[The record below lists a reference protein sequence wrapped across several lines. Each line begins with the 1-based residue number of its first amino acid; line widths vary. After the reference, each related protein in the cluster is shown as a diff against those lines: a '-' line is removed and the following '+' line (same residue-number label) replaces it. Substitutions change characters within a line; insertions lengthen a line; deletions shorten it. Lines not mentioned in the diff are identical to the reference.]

1 MHSTLLTMPA
11 AAVTVPAVRPASA
24 LLIALVIGLV
34 AGYLLGRR
42 GSSPTQE
49 TDADALHRELL
60 EARTAAAALEATLKA
75 ERNATEEK
83 LALLDDARDR
93 FTHTFRAL
101 ANDVL
106 EEKSRRFTEQNEA
119 HLGQL
124 LNPLKE
130 RLKDFQ
136 DKVDAVYVQEG
147 KDRSALAQ
155 QVTSLLAMNHKLAD
169 EAREL
174 TQALKGSNRQQGNW
188 GELVL
193 ERILEAAGLR
203 AGHEY
208 VVQQSVT
215 REDASRARPDVIL
228 YLPGKRTLVVDAK
241 VSLLD
246 YNTYCAAQD
255 DLLRKAAAAR
265 HTASVREHIRGLAA
279 RNYHRLPGLETLDF
293 VILFIPIEPAFLLA
307 LEQDSAL
314 WIDAWEKNILLVSPS
329 TLLFVVR
336 TVAHLWTKEEQA
348 RNVQEIAARGAE
360 LYDKFAGFV
369 EDLSKVGTRM
379 DQARSA
385 YDAAFDKL
393 TRGRGNLVRQAEM
406 LRALGVHPSKDL
418 PPALTENDE
427 LSAALPRPEQ
437 SAADTAPRA

>member
-1 MHSTLLTMPA
+1 MHLLLLTTS
-11 AAVTVPAVRPASA
+11 VLA
-24 LLIALVIGLV
+24 LGVGLLL
-34 AGYLLGRR
+34 GYLLAARR
-42 GSSPTQE
+42 GDVPRE
-49 TDADALHRELL
+49 ALRSELM
-60 EARTAAAALEATLKA
+60 EARSQAAALQATLSA
-75 ERNATEEK
+75 ERAAGEQK

-93 FTHTFRAL
+93 MSHQFRAL
-101 ANDVL
+101 ANDIL
-106 EEKSRRFTEQNEA
+106 EEKSRRFAEQNQTS
-119 HLGQL
+119 LGQL
-124 LNPLKE
+124 LDPLKTRIKE
-130 RLKDFQ
+130 FQ

-155 QVTSLLAMNHKLAD
+155 QVTSLLEMNRQLAD

-174 TQALKGSNRQQGNW
+174 TQALKGSNKQQGNW

-208 VVQQSVT
+208 VVQPNIL
-215 REDASRARPDVIL
+215 REDASRAQPDVIL
-228 YLPGKRTLVVDAK
+228 YLPGNRTLVVDAK
-241 VSLLD
+241 VSLVD
-246 YNTYCAAQD
+246 YNAYCAAESD
-255 DLLRKAAAAR
+255 AVRKAAAVR

-293 VILFIPIEPAFLLA
+293 VILFVPIEPAFLLA
-307 LEQDSAL
+307 LEQDSDL
-314 WIDAWEKNILLVSPS
+314 WVDAWQKNILLVSPS

-336 TVAHLWTKEEQA
+336 TVAHLWRQEEQA

-369 EDLSKVGTRM
+369 DDLAKVGARM

-385 YDAAFDKL
+385 YDAAYDKL

-406 LRALGVHPSKDL
+406 LRALGVHPSKQL
-418 PPALTENDE
+418 PQRLIQNEDDGGAPMQTVLADALAEAGNPGGAE
-427 LSAALPRPEQ
+427 RE
-437 SAADTAPRA
+437 

>member
-1 MHSTLLTMPA
+1 MHSILLTLPA
-11 AAVTVPAVRPASA
+11 
-24 LLIALVIGLV
+24 IALAVALVMGLT
-34 AGYLLGRR
+34 AGFTAGFLLGSRR
-42 GSSPTQE
+42 SLSQAQGP
-49 TDADALHRELL
+49 ALDALRRELL
-60 EARTAAAALEATLKA
+60 EARTAAAGLEATLAA
-75 ERNATEEK
+75 ERAAAGQK

-93 FTHTFRAL
+93 MTHHFRAL
-101 ANDVL
+101 ASDIL
-106 EEKSRRFTEQNEA
+106 EEKSRRFAEQNQA
-119 HLGQL
+119 SLGQL
-124 LNPLKE
+124 LDPLKT
-130 RLKDFQ
+130 RLKEFQ

-174 TQALKGSNRQQGNW
+174 TQALKGSSKQQGNW

-208 VVQQSVT
+208 MVQQSVT

-246 YNTYCAAQD
+246 YNAYCAADD

-265 HTASVREHIRGLAA
+265 HPASVREHIRGLAG

-293 VILFIPIEPAFLLA
+293 VILFVPIEPAFLLA
-307 LEQDSAL
+307 LEQDGSL
-314 WIDAWEKNILLVSPS
+314 WVDAWEKNILLVSPS

-336 TVAHLWTKEEQA
+336 TVAHLWRQEEQA

-369 EDLSKVGTRM
+369 DDLSKVGVRM
-379 DQARSA
+379 EQARSA

-406 LRALGVHPSKDL
+406 LRALGVHPSKEL
-418 PPALTENDE
+418 PRALTQNDE
-427 LSAALPRPEQ
+427 PSVALPRAEDD
-437 SAADTAPRA
+437 AAGGAQRR